1 MSKLLLIDGHSLAY
15 RAFYALPAT
24 MKNKNGQQTNVIH
37 GFVKMLMRLIN
48 DFQPDGLA
56 IAFDTRV
63 PTFRHIEYK
72 EYKAHRPP
80 SPPEFRSQV
89 PLLIELL
96 AELGVKALS
105 VDGYEADDLLATLAV
120 EGAANNMKV
129 EIITGD
135 KDILQLVKKNISV
148 MMPKKGLSEMTEYN
162 DRNFIEQTGLT
173 PLQFIDYKSMKGDPS
188 DNIKGVEGIG
198 DKTATQLLQTYG
210 SIDELLNND
219 LKDLSEKM
227 RNKIKEAAEIMRFNR
242 KLTTL
247 DKKVPIP
254 ELNNAWSFSGLHFSS
269 AAPMMKELSLYSIMR
284 NVGIDPDKVQEAE
297 VVTAPPAKNEQL
309 GLFG

>member
-1 MSKLLLIDGHSLAY
+1 MSKKLLLIDGHSLAY

-24 MKNKNGQQTNVIH
+24 MQNKKGQQTNVIH

-48 DFQPDGLA
+48 MFQPDGLA
-56 IAFDTRV
+56 IAFDTHV
-63 PTFRHIEYK
+63 PTFRHKEYK

-80 SPPEFRSQV
+80 SPPEFHTQV
-89 PLLIELL
+89 PLLRELL
-96 AELGVKALS
+96 GELGVKALS

-120 EGAANNMKV
+120 EGAAHNMQV

-135 KDILQLVKKNISV
+135 KDILQLVAKNISV

-162 DRNFIEQTGLT
+162 DQNFIDQTGLT
-173 PLQFIDYKSMKGDPS
+173 PLQFIDYKSLKGDPS
-188 DNIKGVEGIG
+188 DNIKGVEGVG

-210 SIDELLNND
+210 SIDEMLDND
-219 LKDLSEKM
+219 LQDLSEKM
-227 RNKIKEAAEIMRFNR
+227 RNKIKESAETVLFNR

-254 ELNNAWSFSGLHFSS
+254 ELNTAWNYEGLKFSD
-269 AAPMMKELSLYSIMR
+269 AAPLMKELSLYSIMR
-284 NVGIDPDKVQEAE
+284 NVGIDPETVQEPAE
-297 VVTAPPAKNEQL
+297 APAAKESEQL